1 MKTRTH
7 IEKVIADEA
16 ATVLQLDHLDTD
28 ANLFDHGCDSM
39 RAIDIALKLEAA
51 FDVDVTVTDVFDYPT
66 VRLLAERIR
75 QRQSESP

>member
-1 MKTRTH
+1 MKARTH

-39 RAIDIALKLEAA
+39 RAIDIAMRLEAA
-51 FDVDVTVTDVFDYPT
+51 FDVDMTVTDVFDYPT
-66 VRLLAERIR
+66 VRLLAEQVRR
-75 QRQSESP
+75 RSDSS